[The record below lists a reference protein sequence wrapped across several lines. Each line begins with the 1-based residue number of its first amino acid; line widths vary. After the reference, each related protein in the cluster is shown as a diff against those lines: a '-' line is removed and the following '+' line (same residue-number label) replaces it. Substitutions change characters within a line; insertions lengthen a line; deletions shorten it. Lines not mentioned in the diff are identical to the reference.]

1 MTEKLM
7 NYGVC
12 FQEQNE
18 ITNKENYSNHQVDDF
33 NLSVKQKYETNTSDV
48 FEIEI
53 YDESKQF
60 DENFE
65 DGSKVKYILLPI
77 FKDKNQEDKNYTK
90 LLNAGSKVLLNR
102 KKVMDKFSEGLNY
115 FVLDYDPIFGLRL
128 LSFEKYN
135 PNFFSCEERV
145 LFETLIIKFHL
156 FKYKE
161 FFYSYEVIRRELGI
175 KKDRARTI
183 IKKFI
188 SLGFLS
194 CQVKTASIK
203 DRPSKISYYNINANK
218 VLELVPQIYMLV
230 HQEKTEEELI
240 AYLEPALEKQSKNN
254 DHHPIDLS
262 RIMQ

>member
-1 MTEKLM
+1 MTEKLLS
-7 NYGVC
+7 YGIC
-12 FQEQNE
+12 LQEQNE
-18 ITNKENYSNHQVDDF
+18 TINKDNDSNHHADDF
-33 NLSVKQKYETNTSDV
+33 KVSVKQKHKANNSNLL
-48 FEIEI
+48 EIKF

-65 DGSKVKYILLPI
+65 DGSNVKYVLLPI
-77 FKDKNQEDKNYTK
+77 FKDKNQEDKNYSK

-115 FVLDYDPIFGLRL
+115 FVVDYDPIFGLRL

-135 PNFFSCEERV
+135 SNFFSCEERV

-156 FKYKE
+156 FKYNE

-194 CQVKTASIK
+194 CQVKTASIE
-203 DRPSKISYYNINANK
+203 DRPSQISYYNINANK
-218 VLELVPQIYMLV
+218 VIELIPQIYISA
-230 HQEKTEEELI
+230 HQEKAEEELT
-240 AYLEPALEKQSKNN
+240 AYLEPAIKKQFKYNV
-254 DHHPIDLS
+254 HHPIDLS
-262 RIMQ
+262 SIMQ